1 MTAAEHSAFLLQ
13 IVKVSTF
20 GAIMREWRLRS
31 KEVRQRWV
39 KRVRE
44 RNTSKMVFYGSCQLD
59 DTGASEDK
67 TIVGLVYLMMVRVGH
82 RLFADSRVGGAL
94 LRSAMIRH

>member
-20 GAIMREWRLRS
+20 GAIMREWCLRS

-44 RNTSKMVFYGSCQLD
+44 RNTSKMVFYGSCQFD
-59 DTGASEDK
+59 DTGASEK